1 VSASPSSSPVMPVA
15 SPPEAR
21 QAQAVACEPIVL
33 PDGEHFAALVSREL
47 AQSRRFGKGMGVL
60 LIDAWPHPPQGDAL
74 AGAALLKLRQAVAA
88 RLRARVRGSDVVAT
102 LGEQRFG
109 VILMNAGRKEAELVQ
124 ARLHKALGGPYGVD
138 EHHLYVRLVMGAAA
152 FPEMGA
158 SGTELVRGAEAALLR
173 NTGLPLR
180 A

>member
-1 VSASPSSSPVMPVA
+1 VNPSPPSPVQPIAAVPA
-15 SPPEAR
+15 ATR
-21 QAQAVACEPIVL
+21 QAQAVACEPIAL

-47 AQSRRFGKGMGVL
+47 AQCRRFGKGMGVL
-60 LIDAWPHPPQGDAL
+60 LIDAWPHPPLGAAL
-74 AGAALLKLRQAVAA
+74 AGEVLHRLRQAVAA

-102 LGEQRFG
+102 LGGQRFG
-109 VILMNAGRKEAELVQ
+109 LMLMNAGRNEAELVQ
-124 ARLHKALGGPYGVD
+124 ARLHKVLGGPYGVD
-138 EHHLYVRLVMGAAA
+138 EQHLYIRLVMGAAA

-158 SGTELVRGAEAALLR
+158 SGTELVRAAEAALLR